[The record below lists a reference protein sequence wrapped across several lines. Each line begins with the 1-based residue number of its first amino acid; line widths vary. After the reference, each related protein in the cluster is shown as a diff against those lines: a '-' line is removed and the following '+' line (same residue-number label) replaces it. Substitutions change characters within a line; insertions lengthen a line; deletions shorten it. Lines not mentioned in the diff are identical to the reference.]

1 MSHFSVM
8 VIGTGP
14 EDQLAPYHE
23 FECTGN
29 DDQYVVEVDKTD
41 EARAEYAK
49 YTKTRYRDPDGVLH
63 SPYTDEGDHDP
74 RFWRDPTEEEAA
86 KIGPGGGTGGGHGI
100 SWASADWKDGR
111 GYRTRVRQL
120 PEGWTETQVPAS
132 ECQTFA
138 EFVED
143 YYGVKAVP
151 HGREPDTSSQ
161 AGGGDQPP
169 HKYGYCLLDE
179 AGGVAKVVDRTNP
192 DKKWDWYELGGRWEG
207 MLKLKDDRKHRG
219 RRGRPGL
226 QRMDPD
232 YKAPEAGYVDQCRK
246 GDIDV
251 EAMRY
256 EAGAKAAEEYGH
268 FARVTE
274 GLPAPATR
282 PEMQKLHSR
291 PATDEEKAA
300 DGFRPDRDDPVV
312 DWDAARAAYHEQ
324 PAVKALAADEHTRWF
339 EAGHFACGRD
349 EYVERTRRDALRTF
363 AVVKGGRWYEKGSM
377 GWWGIVSDEN
387 DAWPRQFAEIF
398 DSTDDDEL
406 VSVYDCHI

>member
-100 SWASADWKDGR
+100 SWASAD
-111 GYRTRVRQL
+111 
-120 PEGWTETQVPAS
+120 
-132 ECQTFA
+132 
-138 EFVED
+138 
-143 YYGVKAVP
+143 
-151 HGREPDTSSQ
+151 SQ

-274 GLPAPATR
+274 GLPAPATW

-324 PAVKALAADEHTRWF
+324 PAVKALAADEHTRWV
-339 EAGHFACGRD
+339 EAGPFACGRD